1 MTTPYHPPVKYSVRI
16 EGHRTSIS
24 LEPVFWELLQKS
36 AARRGIA
43 VNTLVARIDAERIRS
58 ETPPGLAGAIRV
70 WLVTSELRPA
80 HEKDGE
86 IASAVPSD
94 QDLSS

>member
-1 MTTPYHPPVKYSVRI
+1 MTTPYHPPAKYSVRI

-24 LEPVFWELLQKS
+24 LEPVFWDLLQKA

-70 WLVTSELRPA
+70 WLVTSELVPGY
-80 HEKDGE
+80 EKDGE